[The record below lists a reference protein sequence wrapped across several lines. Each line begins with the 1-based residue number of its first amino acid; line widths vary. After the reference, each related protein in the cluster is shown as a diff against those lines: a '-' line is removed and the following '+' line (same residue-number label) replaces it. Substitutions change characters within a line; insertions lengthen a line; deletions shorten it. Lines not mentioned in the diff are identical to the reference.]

1 MDEANILEINNIE
14 DHDGFFGVKNRNP
27 MISVIDMSKLG
38 HIKHVPKR
46 IGIYAIMC
54 HIYPQ
59 EQTSDDTIAST
70 ITFYSPGQYGRYNS
84 GYTDNPQGW
93 VLAIDIKPSDDTTI
107 TNRINELSYFTE
119 QSGKLIHLNKDET
132 NMIVN
137 CMNSLDRELDHPKDA
152 YTTNILHHGL
162 AVLANICQRY
172 YDNHNSAGN
181 ENNKNIINRVNGYL
195 DNYLR
200 RPSVNKELPTVTLIA
215 QALNITPNYL
225 GDLIRKH
232 TQHSAHDHIR
242 RFILREA
249 QHQLQYSRSSIN
261 DIAYNMGYKYP
272 HHFTRVFKSTYGMT
286 PSEYRAKHKP

>member
-1 MDEANILEINNIE
+1 MDEANILEINSIE
-14 DHDGFFGVKNRNP
+14 DHDKLFGVKSRDSL
-27 MISVIDMSKLG
+27 ISVINMSKLER
-38 HIKHVPKR
+38 IKHVPKR

-59 EQTSDDTIAST
+59 EQASDNTIASA

-84 GYTDNPQGW
+84 GHTDNPQGW
-93 VLAIDIKPSDDTTI
+93 VLAIDIKLSDDTTL

-119 QSGKLIHLNKDET
+119 QTGKLIHLDRDET

-137 CMNSLDRELDHPKDA
+137 CMSSLDRELDHHKDA
-152 YTTNILHHGL
+152 YTRNILQHGL
-162 AVLANICQRY
+162 AVLTNICQRY
-172 YDNHNSAGN
+172 YDNHNN
-181 ENNKNIINRVNGYL
+181 TDNDNNKDIIARINGYL

-200 RPSVNKELPTVTLIA
+200 QPSASKEIPTVTSIA
-215 QALNITPNYL
+215 KALNLTPNYL

-232 TQHSAHDHIR
+232 TQHSAHDYIR